1 MRQNIPHRT
10 DSLIVCVSRSI
21 RKHMPSLEEM
31 GITQARFT
39 ASKVFC
45 IQFCLVCILSRPCL
59 KGTGRIVGQIFKL
72 KNRGRAILSEEDYRT
87 VIPIP
92 AKAKVVLVGGDI
104 DEDPFVKIRY
114 GGRVLLMLA
123 EDLRSGG
130 ELLGTLAEFVD
141 K

>member
-1 MRQNIPHRT
+1 MEVLELVIKVENFLHLTFVWPH
-10 DSLIVCVSRSI
+10 LLRS
-21 RKHMPSLEEM
+21 
-31 GITQARFT
+31 
-39 ASKVFC
+39 
-45 IQFCLVCILSRPCL
+45 CL

-72 KNRGRAILSEEDYRT
+72 KKRCRAILSEEDYRI

-104 DEDPFVKIRY
+104 DEDAFVKIRY

-130 ELLGTLAEFVD
+130 ELLGKLAQFVD
-141 K
+141 Q

>member
-1 MRQNIPHRT
+1 M
-10 DSLIVCVSRSI
+10 
-21 RKHMPSLEEM
+21 
-31 GITQARFT
+31 
-39 ASKVFC
+39 
-45 IQFCLVCILSRPCL
+45 
-59 KGTGRIVGQIFKL
+59 
-72 KNRGRAILSEEDYRT
+72 
-87 VIPIP
+87 IPIP